1 MADSTLHRLGLT
13 VAIFAAVW
21 AITLPA
27 PCQTPTTADQVAFL
41 RDHADKG
48 DAESQYY
55 LGLSYAEGD
64 GVPQDSVEAVKWL
77 RKSAEQGDADGQVW
91 LGHLLRRALAP

>member
-1 MADSTLHRLGLT
+1 M
-13 VAIFAAVW
+13 AAVW

-27 PCQTPTTADQVAFL
+27 PAQTPTSAGEVAIL
-41 RDHADKG
+41 REQADKG
-48 DAESQYY
+48 DADSQFY
-55 LGLSYAEGD
+55 LGLSYAEGN